1 MINCIY
7 YLASASVDS
16 KYLLITG
23 VIIFMRTCFASPQH
37 LFSSAL
43 KFAAG
48 PGKWVGAKIGI
59 YALNS
64 QKKEIKTAGYAEFID
79 FIVKPVHRENTHF

>member
-1 MINCIY
+1 
-7 YLASASVDS
+7 
-16 KYLLITG
+16 
-23 VIIFMRTCFASPQH
+23 MRTCFASPQH